1 MMQFVNRQR
10 GRLFRPFAEG
20 LEVRCVLS
28 TPSLPLANVVNA
40 ATWLQSAALLQH
52 SARGSELTYSF
63 VPDGTMV
70 YGVPSDLNSAMAA
83 QGLSTS
89 IWQGAVQQAATI
101 WSAATDITFQ
111 LVPDT
116 GAPLNTPDKL
126 AEDSGFGDIRIAGI
140 TMATSLL
147 AGVFD
152 PLSTNW
158 GTAAG
163 DIVFNTNQPWS
174 TNGSAGDVAQHSA
187 NIDLLTVALHEFGHS
202 LGIGESDEP
211 SAVMYEGYVGPKHTL
226 TPIDVAQVP
235 ASDGENS
242 SEASQGQGS
251 GSWQTWQTILPH
263 AGDSSAATLIV
274 QAPGFYI
281 LRPFVE
287 GQVQIGRTGADGTIA
302 LPSATPTGM
311 YLGTGSYRFSVENV
325 GNGPVSFSLTFLA
338 PQFSPEA
345 LLHNGVGQTHAIA
358 IQLIVPDALVP
369 GFSVT
374 MPSPSPVSMVGLTP
388 TASAPGSQS
397 SSLPA
402 PSALIASAP
411 LFLTYNGPL
420 VGLSNV
426 GRFASGEATFG
437 ERVMALALSSPGLLP
452 GIDDGFAISA
462 SISAQRASPER
473 NGRTATVPTNVAA
486 DGEMEL
492 TTEEADKAA
501 LVAFDRLDRLLS
513 KWSEWVTPSV
523 ATGPVTDFAA
533 DIPLVKVSVGAPGT
547 GQVEQAAVMAPPAY
561 LIIIAAVMIR
571 SRERVVSWLS
581 RNAGIGRN
589 GAFCHMLGDRRV
601 G

>member
-1 MMQFVNRQR
+1 MHLVNRQR
-10 GRLFRPFAEG
+10 GRIFRPSAEG

-28 TPSLPLANVVNA
+28 TPSLPLTNAVNS

-52 SARGSELTYSF
+52 AARGSELTYSF

-70 YGVPSDLNSAMAA
+70 YGVPSALNSAMAA
-83 QGLSTS
+83 RGLSTPM
-89 IWQGAVQQAATI
+89 WQEAVQQAASI
-101 WSAATDITFQ
+101 WSAATGITLQ

-116 GAPLNTPDKL
+116 GSPLNTPDKL
-126 AEDSGFGDIRIAGI
+126 TEDSGFGDIRIAGI
-140 TMATSLL
+140 TLAPSLL

-174 TNGSAGDVAQHSA
+174 TTNGSAGDATHYSA

-211 SAVMYEGYVGPKHTL
+211 SAVMYEGYVGPRQTL
-226 TPIDVAQVP
+226 TPIDIAQIP
-235 ASDGENS
+235 ASDGVNS

-251 GSWQTWQTILPH
+251 GAWQTWQAILPH
-263 AGDSSAATLIV
+263 AGDLSAAILVV
-274 QAPGFYI
+274 QAPGFYV
-281 LRPFVE
+281 LHPFSV
-287 GQVQIGRTGADGTIA
+287 GQIQIERTGSDGTIS
-302 LPSATPTGM
+302 LPSDTPTGM
-311 YLGTGSYRFSVENV
+311 YLGPGAYRFSVENM
-325 GNGPVSFSLTFLA
+325 GNSPVSFSLTFYA
-338 PQFSPEA
+338 PQFSPES
-345 LLHNGVGQTHAIA
+345 LLLNGVGQTQAITVP
-358 IQLIVPDALVP
+358 LIVPDALVS
-369 GFSVT
+369 GFSVS

-388 TASAPGSQS
+388 TASGPGWQS

-402 PSALIASAP
+402 PSASIASAP
-411 LFLTYNGPL
+411 LFLTYSGPL

-426 GRFASGEATFG
+426 GRVAPGEATFG
-437 ERVMALALSSPGLLP
+437 EGVMALALSSPGLLP
-452 GIDDGFAISA
+452 GIDDGFAIPA
-462 SISAQRASPER
+462 SIVAQWASPER
-473 NGRTATVPTNVAA
+473 NGRTATVPTNGAA

-501 LVAFDRLDRLLS
+501 LVAFDRLDRVLS

-523 ATGPVTDFAA
+523 ATGPATGFAA
-533 DIPLVKVSVGAPGT
+533 DIPLVKVSAGAPGT

-561 LIIIAAVMIR
+561 LIIVAAVMLR

-589 GAFCHMLGDRRV
+589 GAFCHLRTKGRA
-601 G
+601 